1 MASLGIMGS
10 GKIEHEP
17 HQSLEW
23 GGLLFLLPALLSQ
36 GLLKSKDIYQ
46 YTKRY
51 YYSLET
57 IVLTLAL
64 MSLARIK
71 NPEQLKNCKSGEIG
85 RLLGIDRIP
94 ETKCLRE
101 KIHILASEDKS
112 WEWNKVLMNTW
123 IDQDTEADSENEMI
137 LYIDGHVR
145 IYHGY
150 KANLPVKFISRQKL
164 CLSATTEFWVND
176 KEGLP
181 LMVVLGELSEKL
193 QGAIIDDIIP
203 RLIQSSQIKEID
215 KDNPPQSP
223 QCTLVFDREAYDFK
237 FFEKLW
243 DEYRIAFITY
253 RKNVKNEWDKELF
266 QPLEIQLN
274 SNKSTMLI
282 HENKVGL
289 GERSYREVRKLCS
302 NGHQTSIITSH
313 PTLSTANIA
322 SNMFSRWS
330 QENFFRYM
338 ISDYDFDKIIQYGV
352 ETINP
357 ETKIV
362 NPEYKKLNY
371 QLKKIREKIS
381 RKRAKFFEIAKQVIE
396 KTIDELPKLTQQK
409 SKYMEEI
416 EEMEVEEKNY
426 ILRRSQTPYH
436 IKLSQMEETKIMN
449 KLKTESKL
457 LMNVIKMICYRAET
471 AVANILEEKLKR
483 GDQEKRML
491 VKQIIKTPVD
501 LIPDKKN
508 NVLNITLYSLSSNRY
523 NQAVFNL
530 IDILNETE
538 TIFPGTNMK
547 MVFKSTASIVTRG
560 REF

>member
-10 GKIEHEP
+10 GKIEHES
-17 HQSLEW
+17 HKTLDS
-23 GGLLFLLPALLSQ
+23 GGLLFLIPALLSQ
-36 GLLKSKDIYQ
+36 GLLKSKEIYE
-46 YTKRY
+46 YSEKY
-51 YYSLET
+51 YYSLQT

-101 KIHILASEDKS
+101 KIHILASQDKS
-112 WEWNKVLMNTW
+112 WEWNKELMSLW
-123 IDQDTEADSENEMI
+123 IDQNQNKDETDNEML

-176 KEGLP
+176 KAGLP
-181 LMVVLGELSEKL
+181 LMVVLGEMSEKL

-203 RLIQSSQIKEID
+203 RLIESGQIKKID
-215 KDNPPQSP
+215 KANPPHTP

-243 DEYRIAFITY
+243 DEYKISFITY
-253 RKNVKNEWDKELF
+253 RKNVKDEWDKDLF
-266 QPLEIQLN
+266 QPLEIQVHGIQ
-274 SNKSTMLI
+274 STMLI
-282 HENKVGL
+282 HEKNVEL
-289 GERSYREVRKLCS
+289 GGRIYREVRKLCS
-302 NGHQTSIITSH
+302 NAHQTSIITNH
-313 PTLSTANIA
+313 PTLSTENIA
-322 SNMFSRWS
+322 ANMFSRWS

-338 ISDYDFDKIIQYGV
+338 ISDYNFDKIIQYGV

-357 ETKIV
+357 DTKIV
-362 NPEYKKLNY
+362 NPEYKKVNY
-371 QLKKIREKIS
+371 QLKKIREKLS
-381 RKRAKFFEIAKQVIE
+381 RKRANFFEIAKQVIE
-396 KTIDELPKLTQQK
+396 KIIDEVPKLTQQK
-409 SKYMEEI
+409 KKYMEEI
-416 EEMEVEEKNY
+416 EAMEIEEKNL
-426 ILRRSQTPYH
+426 IDKRSKTSYH
-436 IKLSQMEETKIMN
+436 IPLGQMEESKKFN

-483 GDQEKRML
+483 GEQEKRML

-501 LIPDKKN
+501 LIPDKEN
-508 NVLNITLYSLSSNRY
+508 GILNICIYSLSTNRY
-523 NQAVFNL
+523 NQAVLHL
-530 IDILNETE
+530 IDILNNTE
-538 TIFPGTNMK
+538 SVFPGTNMK
-547 MVFKSTASIVTRG
+547 MVFKSTAS
-560 REF
+560 